1 MQHLVKE
8 ISQMKALVYLFVQMN
23 LISNETV
30 HNGKLHLGL
39 AATNFQK
46 IANILLCWKN
56 FNLNFLLQNT
66 AILYY
71 YQ

>member
-46 IANILLCWKN
+46 IANILLC
-56 FNLNFLLQNT
+56 
-66 AILYY
+66 
-71 YQ
+71 